1 MEKTFLQ
8 QQTCKVCQCCLLI
21 LIMKLFC
28 EQKGQISSV
37 ALKLSCFLLPL
48 SHSDSDDQCVDAI
61 HHFTFTASPPLY
73 TVYHKYFYIWFL
85 HLTTE
90 RHVKKKCT
98 QCHCFS
104 TFGSRADLGSPQIQM
119 WSPEMSFFFNYPVKW
134 FVVVVYE
141 FFDYWLNVVSRF
153 HEVILF
159 LLCMIS
165 LQTLCEERFTW
176 TSFLPYFAMTWVDIV
191 CLICGL
197 FCCFTSATAHCTFFL
212 CSEAWR
218 ERECAAVKLSREMA
232 LWCFL

>member
-48 SHSDSDDQCVDAI
+48 SHGDSDDQCVDAI

-73 TVYHKYFYIWFL
+73 TVYHKYFYVWFL

-134 FVVVVYE
+134 FVVCL
-141 FFDYWLNVVSRF
+141 WLVW
-153 HEVILF
+153 
-159 LLCMIS
+159 LL
-165 LQTLCEERFTW
+165 
-176 TSFLPYFAMTWVDIV
+176 AK
-191 CLICGL
+191 
-197 FCCFTSATAHCTFFL
+197 
-212 CSEAWR
+212 CSQ
-218 ERECAAVKLSREMA
+218 
-232 LWCFL
+232 